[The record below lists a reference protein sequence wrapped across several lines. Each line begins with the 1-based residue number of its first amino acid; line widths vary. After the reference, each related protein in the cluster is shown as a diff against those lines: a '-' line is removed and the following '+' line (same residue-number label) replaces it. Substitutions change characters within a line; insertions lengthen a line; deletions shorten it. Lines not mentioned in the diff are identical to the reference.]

1 MPIEPPPRHEPY
13 PGRLPSVSARW
24 KRQSWAT
31 RATIL
36 IPPVALVGIAL
47 AVDVTFGLVLAV
59 LLAGSGAATVVYIK
73 NRTDR
78 HNAAVDRGE
87 IALADDP
94 HFSPVAGL
102 DANLARSLER
112 IGYPTVGLAP
122 ITRFDG
128 GWLVKRRSR
137 TELAVVIG
145 DDGGYAYFD
154 SRAVTDLRAA
164 TEYLSGR
171 GREPAAG

>member
-1 MPIEPPPRHEPY
+1 MGGASKVAIVAPP
-13 PGRLPSVSARW
+13 L
-24 KRQSWAT
+24 
-31 RATIL
+31 
-36 IPPVALVGIAL
+36 LVIGIVL

-59 LLAGSGAATVVYIK
+59 LLAGTAAATVTYLK

-78 HNAAVDRGE
+78 HNAAVARGE
-87 IALADDP
+87 IAVVADP
-94 HFSPVAGL
+94 HLESVSELDAGVAG
-102 DANLARSLER
+102 ALER

-122 ITRFDG
+122 LVRFDG

-145 DDGGYAYFD
+145 DDGGHAYYD

-164 TEYLSGR
+164 TEYLAGR
-171 GREPAAG
+171 GREPAAE